1 LVIKRCLLFWTS
13 YLAVY
18 TKINYTLFIQPK
30 LIVSE
35 QDEIIAKT
43 LSTLEISDIETIDP
57 KIICG
62 KIYGYT
68 SKVNVTLEVYL
79 IG

>member
-1 LVIKRCLLFWTS
+1 M
-13 YLAVY
+13 
-18 TKINYTLFIQPK
+18 
-30 LIVSE
+30 SE